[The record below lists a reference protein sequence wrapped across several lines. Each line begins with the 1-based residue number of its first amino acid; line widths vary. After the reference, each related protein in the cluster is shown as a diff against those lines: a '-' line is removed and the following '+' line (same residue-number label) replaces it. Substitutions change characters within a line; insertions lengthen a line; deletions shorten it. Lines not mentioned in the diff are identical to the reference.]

1 MSSTTV
7 VIADDHPPQRAG
19 IRAALEEGGFF
30 VCAEVGDGPSA
41 IEAVIEHRP
50 DVALLDIHM
59 PGNGIVAAGEI
70 AARSPDTVVVM
81 LTVSRSDEDL
91 FDSLRAGAAGYLLK
105 DTDPERLPI
114 ALRGVIE
121 GEAAVPRSLMARV
134 IEEFRERDGRRRLP
148 ILKKRGIEL
157 TSREWD
163 VLTMMRDGHTT
174 AAIARQLSI
183 SPVTV
188 RRHVSSTLQ
197 KLEVPDREAAV
208 RLLEEEEDRT

>member
-1 MSSTTV
+1 MKELTAV
-7 VIADDHPPQRAG
+7 LADDHVPTRTG
-19 IRAALEEGGFF
+19 VRAAIERHGFQ
-30 VCAEVGDGPSA
+30 VLAEVGDGPSA
-41 IEAVIEHRP
+41 VSATLELKP

-70 AARSPDTVVVM
+70 AAKSPDTVVVM

-134 IEEFRERDGRRRLP
+134 IEEFRERDGRRTLP
-148 ILKKRGIEL
+148 ILKRRGIEL

-197 KLEVPDREAAV
+197 KLDVPDREAAV
-208 RLLEEEEDRT
+208 RLLEEEDRA